1 MTTDPFTGPD
11 NDPDPDRRRPAI
23 MSGHAGECGVCG
35 LEFDEGDLIRATAD
49 GAGWEPV
56 DHDHDPEESVPVAPT
71 PTELGRVPLPPFP
84 DGLYQDSP
92 PDDRAPAQYSCPEC
106 PKSFAPTK
114 DHLVRTHKALAT
126 GERCPGSRAVP
137 TELLPTGT
145 PEFGDT
151 APQPDTAPVA
161 PAAPVLV
168 PEAGSVLA
176 AAVAGSSQVAAA
188 VDRINAG
195 RAGMFTPSESA
206 RDLLAGDDRGDP
218 IDAGAQ
224 PDPWEAPATQ
234 ETLSLGDLYAALGSG
249 HDDVVTEA
257 ERILGGDGRTPE
269 QQAEMDARREAG
281 AAAELERLREL
292 LAAAPPEDATIHAH
306 DDYDKRLEQQF
317 PAAGVDGRSAFSGGL
332 LPAVPEAVHTI
343 TTMAPG
349 AVSRVAEESYRPAE
363 PEPDRDSYGRYLLPD
378 PVTGKGRS
386 WRRATTFASVL
397 DDTWNLDLWQKR
409 HLVRGAAM
417 AAVQDP
423 GRLAPAARLDVR
435 EDKRILN
442 DLVDALMADSGVNT
456 AAEQGTYVHTLTE
469 DIDRSAD
476 ADQRNAAWAQVPDH
490 YRADITAYGRALD
503 QAGFRVVPSML
514 ERRTAVA
521 EFGVA
526 GTFDQLLQLTRD
538 IPGVGSAGDYV
549 VGDKKTGSDM
559 SYGQGTHSIQ
569 LALYAHGLNSAGV
582 WDGHTNQWV
591 RSVPVR
597 EDVGIIIH
605 IPLQGG
611 DCTLHVLDLT
621 VGWAAAQLAQ
631 RVYNFRSVAKAKGA
645 KAISRVL
652 HTVHVEPYR
661 APEAP
666 AMQQIVQA
674 PASELT
680 PQQIEH
686 WAGRGRSVRSKA
698 DASVVFTEMV
708 AAGLTEAQRGKMVA
722 FMNQVLD
729 GAVANAGPH
738 APAAV
743 AAPVPVID
751 WATRA
756 ASVADKAQ
764 ASALFQ
770 EMVTAGVAEA
780 LRTELVQ
787 HMVSRLDAADAVA
800 GPAPSVPSG
809 IDVLSAE
816 YWTPRA
822 QAVTTKQ
829 EASGIFGAMT
839 AAGVHDDV
847 KAQMVKV
854 MTTWL
859 ESNSDAD
866 GPVAQEVITAP
877 AAVPTAPVRTGLG
890 ASVDAADW
898 EARAGHVLVREQAS
912 ALYREAQAAPGMT
925 EQRLSGLVAL
935 MNESIANEPPF

>member
-11 NDPDPDRRRPAI
+11 NDLDPDRSRPAI
-23 MSGHAGECGVCG
+23 MSGYAGECGVCG

-56 DHDHDPEESVPVAPT
+56 DHDHDPEESVPVVPT
-71 PTELGRVPLPPFP
+71 PTELGRVPLPPVP

-145 PEFGDT
+145 PEFGDA
-151 APQPDTAPVA
+151 APQPDTAPAA

-168 PEAGSVLA
+168 PEAGSALA

-206 RDLLAGDDRGDP
+206 RDLLAGDDRSDP
-218 IDAGAQ
+218 IDTGAQ
-224 PDPWEAPATQ
+224 PVPWTAAARYATG
-234 ETLSLGDLYAALGSG
+234 EESG
-249 HDDVVTEA
+249 AVNDVVAEA
-257 ERILGGDGRTPE
+257 ERLLGGDDGRTPE

-281 AAAELERLREL
+281 AAAEVARLAARL
-292 LAAAPPEDATIHAH
+292 SAAPPEDATVHAH
-306 DDYDKRLEQQF
+306 DDYDKRLEQAF
-317 PAAGVDGRSAFSGGL
+317 SAAGVDGRSAFSGGL
-332 LPAVPEAVHTI
+332 LPAVPEPVHTI

-349 AVSRVAEESYRPAE
+349 TVSRVAEESYRPAE

-386 WRRATTFASVL
+386 WRRATTFAGVL

-423 GRLAPAARLDVR
+423 GRLTPAARLDVR

-514 ERRTAVA
+514 ERRTAVV

-538 IPGVGSAGDYV
+538 IPGVGRAGDYV

-569 LALYAHGLNSAGV
+569 LALYAHGLNSVGV

-621 VGWAAAQLAQ
+621 VGWAAAQLAH
-631 RVYNFRSVAKAKGA
+631 RVYNFRSVAKAKGRN
-645 KAISRVL
+645 AISRVL

-666 AMQQIVQA
+666 AVQQIVQA

-738 APAAV
+738 APAYTPVSPEEDPGSWESRVLAV
-743 AAPVPVID
+743 
-751 WATRA
+751 TT
-756 ASVADKAQ
+756 KQQ

-770 EMVTAGVAEA
+770 EMVSAGLPEEFRNSAVK
-780 LRTELVQ
+780 Q
-787 HMVSRLDAADAVA
+787 MVSRLEAADAAA

-816 YWTPRA
+816 YWTP
-822 QAVTTKQ
+822 QAMGVTTKQ

-847 KAQMVKV
+847 KAQMVQR
-854 MTTWL
+854 MTDWL
-859 ESNSDAD
+859 ASQAQAAALMDAVTAP
-866 GPVAQEVITAP
+866 GAPAP
-877 AAVPTAPVRTGLG
+877 AAD
-890 ASVDAADW
+890 SVVWEVKAD
-898 EARAGHVLVREQAS
+898 RVLTREQAS
-912 ALYREAQAAPGMT
+912 ALYRQAQTAPGMT
-925 EQRLSGLVAL
+925 AERLSGLVER
-935 MNESIANEPPF
+935 MNASMSNEPPF